1 MVQSFKSVN
10 SKWNYWM
17 NNTFLWHCL
26 LYNTSLSMTLT
37 KILQCDYPS
46 GGAQDFKRQGWS
58 TEGKNQNPQNFQG
71 CQHPTPPPPPPK
83 KKKFTN
89 FQALKI
95 QTKKNPRPSIIPVS
109 WNPEYP
115 HCGDYTSKLFL
126 VAFSPGESGGSTLQK
141 SGG

>member
-1 MVQSFKSVN
+1 MKLLNEQYFPVTLFTVQYISIYDSDQNPTV
-10 SKWNYWM
+10 W
-17 NNTFLWHCL
+17 
-26 LYNTSLSMTLT
+26 LS
-37 KILQCDYPS
+37 Q

-58 TEGKNQNPQNFQG
+58 TEGKNQNPKNFQG
-71 CQHPTPPPPPPK
+71 CQHPPPPPK